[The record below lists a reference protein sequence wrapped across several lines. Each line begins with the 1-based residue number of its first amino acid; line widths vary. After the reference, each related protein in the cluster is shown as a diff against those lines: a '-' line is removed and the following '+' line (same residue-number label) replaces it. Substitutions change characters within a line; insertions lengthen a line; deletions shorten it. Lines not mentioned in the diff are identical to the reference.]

1 MKLPRLASSVLAAGL
16 CTCLATAA
24 AEPPA
29 PGRLFMTPEWRA
41 ALERQ
46 RQSNVRTAR
55 SLEGESV
62 RLDGVVV
69 RSSGKSTV
77 WINSRPQAEQTDGGG
92 VSVSTSPRRPDRAT
106 VATGLAAP
114 AELRVGATLN
124 PATQETGGGLT
135 AGEIRVRRAAP
146 RD

>member
-1 MKLPRLASSVLAAGL
+1 MKLPRLASSLLAAGL
-16 CTCLATAA
+16 CTCLAAVA

-29 PGRLFMTPEWRA
+29 LGRLFMTPEWRA

-46 RQSNVRTAR
+46 RQSNVRTTR
-55 SLEGESV
+55 SIEGDSV

-77 WINSRPQAEQTDGGG
+77 WINNRPQAEQADGSG
-92 VSVSTSPRRPDRAT
+92 VNVTTSRRHPDRAT

-114 AELRVGATLN
+114 AELQVGATLN
-124 PATQETGGGLT
+124 PVTQETGGGLT

-146 RD
+146 HN

>member
-1 MKLPRLASSVLAAGL
+1 MKLRRLASSVLAAGL
-16 CTCLATAA
+16 CASAA

-29 PGRLFMTPEWRA
+29 LGRLFMTSEWRV

-46 RQSNVRTAR
+46 RQSNVRTTR

-77 WINSRPQAEQTDGGG
+77 WINNRPQTEQADGGG
-92 VSVSTSPRRPDRAT
+92 VNAIASRRHPDRAT

-114 AELRVGATLN
+114 AELKVGATLN

-146 RD
+146 RH

>member
-1 MKLPRLASSVLAAGL
+1 MKLRRLAFSLLAAGL
-16 CTCLATAA
+16 CASAAA

-29 PGRLFMTPEWRA
+29 LGRLFVTPEWRV

-46 RQSNVRTAR
+46 RQSNVRTTR
-55 SLEGESV
+55 SLEGDSV

-77 WINSRPQAEQTDGGG
+77 WINNRPQTEQADGG
-92 VSVSTSPRRPDRAT
+92 VNAIASRRHPDRAA

-114 AELRVGATLN
+114 AELKVGATLN